1 MSILNRIK
9 TSTKKFRHKTAN
21 GFVKTI
27 APRLYEDFQ
36 YARYDFDYCF
46 EMNQLLFLC
55 NCLDETANIEG
66 DFAEIGVFEG
76 RTTVLLNK
84 YLDSKNVNKKYYAID
99 TFSGFVSE
107 DINYEVLNR
116 EKDAALYTSCFKSN
130 KNRFDKVMERNSIK
144 RVVSIQADVNNYNL
158 TSLRPLCFVL
168 LDVDLY
174 RPMKKS
180 LKELYSALSPGGIMI
195 VDDCDENHVSWDGSD
210 QAYKEF
216 MQEMNKPIEIVHGK
230 LGVIRKTQ

>member
-1 MSILNRIK
+1 MPDLI
-9 TSTKKFRHKTAN
+9 
-21 GFVKTI
+21 
-27 APRLYEDFQ
+27 
-36 YARYDFDYCF
+36 FDYCF
-46 EMNQLLFLC
+46 TMNQLLFLC
-55 NCLDETANIEG
+55 NCLNKTANIEG

-116 EKDAALYTSCFKSN
+116 EKEAALYTNCFKSN
-130 KNRFDKVMERNSIK
+130 KKRFEKVMERNSIK
-144 RVVSIQADVNNYNL
+144 RVVSIQADVNNYDL
-158 TSLRPLCFVL
+158 TNLRPLCFVL

-180 LKELYSALSPGGIMI
+180 LKELYEALSPGRIMI

-216 MQEMNKPIEIVHGK
+216 MQKMNKPFEIVHGK
-230 LGVIRKTQ
+230 LES

>member
-1 MSILNRIK
+1 MSILNWIK
-9 TSTKKFRHKTAN
+9 TSTMNFRHATAN
-21 GFVKTI
+21 SFVKTI
-27 APRLYEDFQ
+27 APRLHEDFQ
-36 YARYDFDYCF
+36 YSRFDFDYCF
-46 EMNQLLFLC
+46 RMNQLLFLC
-55 NCLDETANIEG
+55 DCLDKTADIEG

-76 RTTVLLNK
+76 RTTVFLNK
-84 YLDSKNVNKKYYAID
+84 FLDSKKGNKKYYAID

-116 EKDAALYTSCFKSN
+116 EKEASLYINCFKSN
-130 KNRFDKVMERNSIK
+130 KKRFDKVMERNSIK
-144 RVVSIQADVNNYNL
+144 RVVSVQADVNNYNL
-158 TSLRPLCFVL
+158 TNLKPLSFVL

-216 MQEMNKPIEIVHGK
+216 MQELNKPIEIVHGK
-230 LGVIRKTQ
+230 LGVVRKNR